1 MSVEATTNIPQ
12 QSEQPIRISIG
23 TALNIYSLALAV
35 IPVLVVISVALGL
48 FGQQARDQALSQMK
62 FIAQAR
68 TAEVQRWLETS
79 QLRLSSV
86 LALPTDQLRNIQNT
100 VSSRLLNP
108 RTATLVRGLLQDQL
122 SAQDSFSEFFIY
134 PIGDSNAT
142 ISDDAETTQR
152 AVEIKVSTNPENE
165 GKQVNN
171 LPYFAP
177 SSLEPFIQTAYLNP
191 ETNQVEIV
199 ITTPITMANP
209 QNEDENIIIGVL
221 AGRLNFDTL
230 AGLLAPSEGLGE
242 TGETYLVSLER
253 SNIITPTRF
262 IEYDPTV
269 SSASK
274 GIREALWG
282 RTGGGFYTNYRSENV
297 VGAYTWINALGTG
310 LLAEIEEDELLQ
322 AVNDVRD
329 VSLVA
334 AIVMAVLGLII
345 GRFVTRWLTKPIAR
359 LTYIA
364 QLAIRGDY
372 TQRARL
378 KQVSEIGRLGFAF
391 DTMLDNLVQSIRER
405 NSRIREVMELSA
417 SLETR
422 VAERTRDLR
431 VAAEVSRQ
439 ITTVL
444 DIDRLLQD
452 VVKSTVESFKLYACF
467 IFRIED
473 TSLGTQ
479 IIRAA
484 GADMTGGVD
493 VSKYL
498 PIEPDTAGSVVA
510 QAAYTAQI
518 VTVNDVSVPLDYFS
532 DPELP
537 KTRAQLAIPM
547 MLGTRLLG
555 IFDFH
560 SNQTG
565 RFKPEEISVL
575 TTLAEQVAIAMRNAQ
590 LFSQSQA
597 AQKEAEE
604 ANRVKSQFLAN
615 MSHELRTP
623 LNAILNFTEFV
634 MDGDL
639 GDINEEQEETLQK
652 VVSSGEHLLSLIND
666 ILDIT
671 KIEVGMLEL
680 FIEDVDINQSLK
692 AVVSTG
698 KGLVKDKPIELRVEV
713 ESNLPI
719 ISGDRRRLHQ
729 VFLNLLSNA
738 VKFTPNGSV
747 TLSAKREDDGVHII
761 VKDTGVGIAPK
772 DHPKVF
778 ERFKQTESGLRSAG
792 GTGLGLPISKHFVE
806 AHGGKIWFESDLGQ
820 GSTFHVLLPMKGEKL
835 AEDELALEGK

>member
-1 MSVEATTNIPQ
+1 
-12 QSEQPIRISIG
+12 
-23 TALNIYSLALAV
+23 
-35 IPVLVVISVALGL
+35 
-48 FGQQARDQALSQMK
+48 
-62 FIAQAR
+62 
-68 TAEVQRWLETS
+68 
-79 QLRLSSV
+79 
-86 LALPTDQLRNIQNT
+86 
-100 VSSRLLNP
+100 
-108 RTATLVRGLLQDQL
+108 
-122 SAQDSFSEFFIY
+122 
-134 PIGDSNAT
+134 
-142 ISDDAETTQR
+142 
-152 AVEIKVSTNPENE
+152 
-165 GKQVNN
+165 
-171 LPYFAP
+171 
-177 SSLEPFIQTAYLNP
+177 
-191 ETNQVEIV
+191 
-199 ITTPITMANP
+199 
-209 QNEDENIIIGVL
+209 
-221 AGRLNFDTL
+221 
-230 AGLLAPSEGLGE
+230 
-242 TGETYLVSLER
+242 
-253 SNIITPTRF
+253 
-262 IEYDPTV
+262 
-269 SSASK
+269 
-274 GIREALWG
+274 
-282 RTGGGFYTNYRSENV
+282 
-297 VGAYTWINALGTG
+297 
-310 LLAEIEEDELLQ
+310 
-322 AVNDVRD
+322 
-329 VSLVA
+329 
-334 AIVMAVLGLII
+334 
-345 GRFVTRWLTKPIAR
+345 
-359 LTYIA
+359 
-364 QLAIRGDY
+364 
-372 TQRARL
+372 
-378 KQVSEIGRLGFAF
+378 
-391 DTMLDNLVQSIRER
+391 
-405 NSRIREVMELSA
+405 
-417 SLETR
+417 
-422 VAERTRDLR
+422 
-431 VAAEVSRQ
+431 
-439 ITTVL
+439 
-444 DIDRLLQD
+444 
-452 VVKSTVESFKLYACF
+452 
-467 IFRIED
+467 
-473 TSLGTQ
+473 
-479 IIRAA
+479 
-484 GADMTGGVD
+484 MTGAVD
-493 VSKYL
+493 VEKYL
-498 PIEPDTAGSVVA
+498 PIEPDTSGSVVA

-518 VTVNDVSVPLDYFS
+518 VTVNDVTVPLDYFA

-565 RFKPEEISVL
+565 RFKPEEITVL
-575 TTLAEQVAIAMRNAQ
+575 TTLAEQVSIAMRNAQ

-639 GDINEEQEETLQK
+639 GEVNEEQEETLQK

-713 ESNLPI
+713 EPDLPI

-738 VKFTPNGSV
+738 VKFTPTGSV
-747 TLSAKREDDGVHII
+747 TLAASRQEDGVLII

>member
-1 MSVEATTNIPQ
+1 MSAEVINAPQ
-12 QSEQPIRISIG
+12 QEQPIRISIG
-23 TALNIYSLALAV
+23 TTLNIYSLALAV

-68 TAEVQRWLETS
+68 SEEVQRWLEAS

-86 LALPTDQLRNIQNT
+86 LALPERQLVQIRNT
-100 VSSRLLNP
+100 VDNQRPNAE
-108 RTATLVRGLLQDQL
+108 TVNLVRGLLQDQL
-122 SAQDSFSEFFIY
+122 SAQDSFSEFYIY
-134 PIGDSNAT
+134 TTGGRINVST
-142 ISDDAETTQR
+142 TTDAERTQVR
-152 AVEIKVSTNPENE
+152 D
-165 GKQVNN
+165 

-177 SSLEPFIQTAYLNP
+177 SLTQAYVQPAYLNA
-191 ETNQVEIV
+191 ETSELDAVL
-199 ITTPITMANP
+199 TTPIVNLEG
-209 QNEDENIIIGVL
+209 QIIGIL

-230 AGLLAPSEGLGE
+230 ANLLAPTEGFGT

-253 SNIITPTRF
+253 SNIITPSRF
-262 IEYDPTV
+262 VDYDPTITY
-269 SSASK
+269 ASQ

-282 RTGGGFYTNYRSENV
+282 RTSGGFYTNYRQESV
-297 VGAYTWINALGTG
+297 IGAYTWINSLGTG
-310 LLAEIEEDELLQ
+310 LLAEIEEEEALQ

-334 AIVMAVLGLII
+334 ALVMAILGLLV
-345 GRFVTRWLTKPIAR
+345 GRFVTRWLTKPITR

-364 QLAIRGDY
+364 QFAVRGDY

-378 KQVSEIGRLGFAF
+378 KQFSEIGRLGFAF
-391 DTMLDNLVQSIRER
+391 DTMLDNLVVSIRER

-431 VAAEVSRQ
+431 VAADVSRQ

-473 TSLGTQ
+473 TSLGSQ

-484 GADMTGGVD
+484 GADMTGTVD
-493 VSKYL
+493 VERYL
-498 PIEPDTAGSVVA
+498 NIEPDTAGSVVA
-510 QAAYTAQI
+510 QTAYTAQI
-518 VTVNDVSVPLDYFS
+518 VTVNNVSIPLDYYA
-532 DPELP
+532 DPQLP
-537 KTRAQLAIPM
+537 NTRAQVAIPI

-565 RFKPEEISVL
+565 RFRPEEISVL

-639 GDINEEQEETLQK
+639 GDVNEEQQDTLQK

-680 FIEDVDINQSLK
+680 FVEDVDINQSIK

-698 KGLVKDKPIELRVEV
+698 KGLVKDKPIDFKIEV
-713 ESNLPI
+713 EPNLPI

-738 VKFTPNGSV
+738 VKFTPNGDV
-747 TLSAKREDDGVHII
+747 ILSAKREEDGVHIS
-761 VKDTGVGIAPK
+761 VKDSGVGIAPK

-806 AHGGKIWFESDLGQ
+806 AHGGRIWFESDLGQ
-820 GSTFHVLLPMKGEKL
+820 GSTFHVLLPMKGDRL
-835 AEDELALEGK
+835 AEGALALEGQ